1 MEDATAER
9 GQIPMRKVVEILRC
23 EVLWGEELLDSLLVR
38 ACFAAD
44 LMSDVLAYSDP
55 GAVLITGL
63 TTVQSIH
70 TANVADLS
78 AILFVGGKRPAP
90 DVYAMA
96 EEKRIPVLVTPLS
109 MQEACNALRRN
120 GMSAESRP

>member
-9 GQIPMRKVVEILRC
+9 GQISMRRLALLLKCEI
-23 EVLWGEELLDSLLVR
+23 LWGEDLLDALQVST
-38 ACFAAD
+38 CFAAD

-55 GAVLITGL
+55 GALLITGL
-63 TTVQSIH
+63 TTIQSIH

-90 DVYAMA
+90 EVYEVAR
-96 EEKRIPVLVTPLS
+96 EKRIPLLATALT
-109 MQEACNALRRN
+109 MQEACAALRRS
-120 GMSAESRP
+120 GMAAGSRP